1 MSELSFRYCPICG
14 GELESGK
21 ILLPPE
27 HSLSLTQYVE
37 WYSNEKI
44 ERNKW
49 HISRGLLAVAYDKRT
64 AIKKSGANV
73 PAGYCEKCDRI
84 FAEFD
89 IREKYNPI
97 GEETLPT
104 YDMDYYEE
112 STDNL
117 YEDKIVSYDS
127 DSYDEKYNNIGGY
140 KIMTDSIKFNKSE
153 D

>member
-1 MSELSFRYCPICG
+1 CPICG

-21 ILLPPE
+21 ILLPSE

-44 ERNKW
+44 ERNKGR
-49 HISRGLLAVAYDKRT
+49 ISKGLLTVAYDKRT
-64 AIKKSGANV
+64 AVKKSGANV
-73 PAGYCEKCDRI
+73 PGGYCEKCDRF

-97 GEETLPT
+97 GEETLST
-104 YDMDYYEE
+104 YDMDDYEE
-112 STDNL
+112 LVDSL
-117 YEDKIVSYDS
+117 YEDKIVSYHDNS
-127 DSYDEKYNNIGGY
+127 DEKYDTIGGY
-140 KIMTDSIKFNKSE
+140 KILTDNKKFIKTE

>member
-21 ILLPPE
+21 ILLPSE

-44 ERNKW
+44 ERNKGR
-49 HISRGLLAVAYDKRT
+49 ISRGLLTVAYDKRT
-64 AIKKSGANV
+64 AVKKSDANV
-73 PAGYCEKCDRI
+73 PAGYCQKCDRF

-97 GEETLPT
+97 GEEALST
-104 YDMDYYEE
+104 YDMND
-112 STDNL
+112 
-117 YEDKIVSYDS
+117 YEDKIVSYDEEN
-127 DSYDEKYNNIGGY
+127 YDGKYNTIGGY
-140 KIMTDSIKFNKSE
+140 NILTDNKKIMKTE